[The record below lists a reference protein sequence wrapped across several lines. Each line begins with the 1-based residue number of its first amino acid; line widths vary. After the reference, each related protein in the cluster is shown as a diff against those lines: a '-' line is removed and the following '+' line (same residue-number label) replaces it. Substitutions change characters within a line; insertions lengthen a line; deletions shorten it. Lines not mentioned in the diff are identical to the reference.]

1 MISYSL
7 ISDKGSRKI
16 NEDSVSVSQNG
27 GNYCFTLC
35 DGLGGHGNGDV
46 ASAEVTGIFSEL
58 FKNNNY
64 SAEEFFAQAY
74 SQANNKVLELQ
85 KENGSANGMK
95 TTVVSL
101 VISNGECRWS
111 HLGDSRLYCFGKRSI
126 KARTYDHSV
135 PQMLVVS
142 KEIKERE
149 IRFHP
154 DRNKILRAIGADEE
168 TPKYQLSDS
177 VKIEDC
183 EAFLLCSDGF
193 WELISER
200 RMCSL
205 LKRSKSVKEWL
216 EAMQKAVIKKGKNI
230 NMDNYSAIA
239 VIIG

>member
-7 ISDKGSRKI
+7 ISDKGNRKI

-27 GNYCFTLC
+27 GDYCFTLC

-46 ASAEVTGIFSEL
+46 ASEAVTGIFSEL
-58 FKNNNY
+58 FKNNAIT
-64 SAEEFFAQAY
+64 AEEFFSEAY
-74 SQANNKVLELQ
+74 SQANKKVLELQ
-85 KENGSANGMK
+85 EEKGSANGMK

-101 VISNGECRWS
+101 VISKGECRWS
-111 HLGDSRLYCFGKRSI
+111 HLGDSRLYCFGKHSV

-135 PQMLVVS
+135 PQMLVMS

-154 DRNKILRAIGADEE
+154 DRNKILRAIGADDE
-168 TPKYQLSDS
+168 TPKYQLSEA
-177 VKIEDC
+177 VKLEDC
-183 EAFLLCSDGF
+183 DAFLLCSDGF

-205 LKRSKSVKEWL
+205 LRKSKSVEDWL
-216 EAMQKAVIKKGKNI
+216 YRMNQAVVKKGKNI